1 MKLPQ
6 TVAGFHS
13 LVGLAAM
20 TTSVAAYSPPISTI
34 PPSQYAIQFMQF
46 FQWKFRGVAHPLCP
60 ISAKP
65 LENSHG
71 LKESEQRN
79 LEIELQKLKLMIAS
93 LVEKLTASEA
103 RVAQL
108 ES

>member
-1 MKLPQ
+1 MEVGPEAMKHLYFP
-6 TVAGFHS
+6 FS
-13 LVGLAAM
+13 CSAAM
-20 TTSVAAYSPPISTI
+20 LNR
-34 PPSQYAIQFMQF
+34 
-46 FQWKFRGVAHPLCP
+46 FRGVAHPLCP
-60 ISAKP
+60 ISANP

-71 LKESEQRN
+71 PKESEQRN

-108 ES
+108 ESCLI

>member
-1 MKLPQ
+1 MEVGPEAMKHLYFP
-6 TVAGFHS
+6 FS
-13 LVGLAAM
+13 CSAAM
-20 TTSVAAYSPPISTI
+20 LNR
-34 PPSQYAIQFMQF
+34 
-46 FQWKFRGVAHPLCP
+46 FRGVAHPLCP

-108 ES
+108 ESCLI